1 MNAMKPSSFLVPAV
15 RWDREG
21 QRHVDLG
28 AVLNL
33 AWPMFLNSALQAVLN
48 LTDTWFVSRISTE
61 ATAAE
66 GAIFFLVMMCLF
78 VVGGVGLGIQ
88 TLVAQAYGA
97 GQRDQAARVTWA
109 ALWLS
114 LATTPLCGLFAA
126 LSFPILHPFGLAS
139 GIETQALAF
148 WGPRLWGGPFSVA
161 LWALTGFFNGISQPR
176 ITLLIMAITAIGN
189 VFFNALCINVFGLG
203 VAGAAYGTTLA
214 QLLGVIVGL
223 AIFLGPTFQRSFETR
238 QHWRSKAKDFL
249 KVIHMGVP
257 TGLFPAVD
265 VIGFALFQMM
275 MSKLGAIDGAATQL
289 VMMLTSIGYLPSIG
303 IGMAGTT
310 LVGQSIGA
318 GDREWAMKL
327 GNRTILIA
335 MAYMGGLGLI
345 FAWLGPA
352 MLAGFIDPLDPNGP
366 ATLALA
372 SGLLWVAA
380 GYQLFDAINLVCAF
394 CLRGAGDVRVP
405 TVWLLL
411 ASWLFFLPLTHA
423 LSFASGEGYVNFLPQ
438 YGWGALGGWIAA
450 LIYIL
455 LLAVMLFARWRS
467 GAWKRISI

>member
-1 MNAMKPSSFLVPAV
+1 MSASSSLVPAV
-15 RWDREG
+15 RWDSAG
-21 QRHVDLG
+21 QRHVDLR
-28 AVLNL
+28 AVLTL

-61 ATAAE
+61 ATAAV

-97 GQRDQAARVTWA
+97 GHRDQAARVTWA

-114 LATTPLCGLFAA
+114 IATTPFCGLFAA
-126 LSFPILHPFGLAS
+126 WAFPILHPFGLAP

-161 LWALTGFFNGISQPR
+161 LWALTGFFNGISQPK
-176 ITLLIMAITAIGN
+176 ITLLIMAVTAVGN
-189 VFFNALCINVFGLG
+189 AFFNALCINVLGLG

-214 QLLGVIVGL
+214 QVLGVSVGL
-223 AIFLGPTFQRSFETR
+223 AVLLGPQFHRTFQTR
-238 QHWRSKAKDFL
+238 DQWRSQAQDFL
-249 KVIHMGVP
+249 KVIRIGVP

-275 MSKLGAIDGAATQL
+275 MSRLGAIDGAATQL

-318 GDREWAMKL
+318 GDKDWAMKL
-327 GNRTILIA
+327 GNRTVLIA
-335 MAYMGGLGLI
+335 LVYMGGLGLL

-372 SGLLWVAA
+372 CSLLWVAA
-380 GYQLFDAINLVCAF
+380 GYQLFDAVNLVSAF

-411 ASWLFFLPLTHA
+411 AGWLFFLPLTHA
-423 LSFASGEGYVNFLPQ
+423 LSFSSEQGYVHFLPQ
-438 YGWGALGGWIAA
+438 YGLGAMGGWIAA

-455 LLAVMLFARWRS
+455 LLAVMLYARWYS

>member
-1 MNAMKPSSFLVPAV
+1 MTSSHTLLPAV
-15 RWDREG
+15 RWDSNG
-21 QRHVDLG
+21 QRHVDLR
-28 AVLNL
+28 AVFHL

-61 ATAAE
+61 ATAAV

-97 GQRDQAARVTWA
+97 GQRDLAARLTWA

-114 LATTPLCGLFAA
+114 VAVTPFCGLFAA
-126 LSFPILHPFGLAS
+126 LAYPILHPFGLAP

-161 LWALTGFFNGISQPR
+161 LWALTGFFNGISQPK
-176 ITLLIMAITAIGN
+176 ITLLIMVVTAVGN
-189 VFFNALCINVFGLG
+189 VFFNALCINVLGLG

-214 QLLGVIVGL
+214 QILGVVVGMV
-223 AIFLGPTFQRSFETR
+223 IFLGPQFHRTFQTR
-238 QHWRSKAKDFL
+238 DQWRSRAQDFF
-249 KVIHMGVP
+249 KVIRIGIP

-275 MSKLGAIDGAATQL
+275 MSRLGAIDGAATQL

-318 GDREWAMKL
+318 GDPAWAMKL
-327 GNRTILIA
+327 GNRAIIIA
-335 MAYMGGLGLI
+335 MVYMGGLGLL
-345 FAWLGPA
+345 FAWFGPA
-352 MLAGFIDPLDPNGP
+352 MLAGFIDPLDPNGS
-366 ATLALA
+366 ATLDLA
-372 SGLLWVAA
+372 CRLLWVAA
-380 GYQLFDAINLVCAF
+380 GYQLFDAVNLVCAF

-423 LSFASGEGYVNFLPQ
+423 LSFSSQQGYVYFLPQ
-438 YGWGALGGWIAA
+438 YGWGALGGWVAA

-455 LLAVMLFARWRS
+455 LLAVMLYARWRS
-467 GAWKRISI
+467 GAWKHISI

>member
-1 MNAMKPSSFLVPAV
+1 MNTKPELTRVPAV
-15 RWDREG
+15 RWDSNG
-21 QRHVDLG
+21 QRQVDLR

-61 ATAAE
+61 ATAAV
-66 GAIFFLVMMCLF
+66 GALFFLVMMCLF

-97 GQRDQAARVTWA
+97 GQRDQAARYTWA

-114 LATTPLCGLFAA
+114 LATTPLCGFFASLA
-126 LSFPILHPFGLAS
+126 YPILHPFGLNP
-139 GIETQALAF
+139 GIETQALLF

-161 LWALTGFFNGISQPR
+161 LWALTGFFNGMSQPK
-176 ITLLIMAITAIGN
+176 ITLVIMAVTAVGN
-189 VFFNALCINVFGLG
+189 CFFNALCINVLGLG

-214 QLLGVIVGL
+214 QALGVSVAL
-223 AIFLGPTFQRSFETR
+223 WIFLGPRFDHMFQTR
-238 QHWRSKAKDFL
+238 THWRPHSRDFL
-249 KVIHMGVP
+249 KVIQIGIP

-275 MSKLGAIDGAATQL
+275 MSRLGAIDGAATQL

-318 GDREWAMKL
+318 GDRDWAMKL
-327 GNRTILIA
+327 GNRTVLIA
-335 MAYMGGLGLI
+335 MAYMGGLGFL
-345 FAWLGPA
+345 FAWLGPE

-372 SGLLWVAA
+372 CSLLWVAA
-380 GYQLFDAINLVCAF
+380 GYQLFDAVNVVSAF

-405 TVWLLL
+405 TIGLLL

-423 LSFASGEGYVNFLPQ
+423 LSFAPGQGYVHFLPQ
-438 YGWGALGGWIAA
+438 LGWRAWGGWIAA
-450 LIYIL
+450 LTYIL

-467 GAWKRISI
+467 GAWKRIQI

>member
-1 MNAMKPSSFLVPAV
+1 MKPITSLVPAV
-15 RWDREG
+15 RWDRAG
-21 QRHVDLG
+21 QRHVDLR

-61 ATAAE
+61 ATAAV

-78 VVGGVGLGIQ
+78 IVGGVGLGIQ

-97 GQRDQAARVTWA
+97 GRRDHAARLTWA
-109 ALWLS
+109 ALWFS
-114 LATTPLCGLFAA
+114 LATTPVCGLCAA
-126 LSFPILHPFGLAS
+126 MAFPILHPFGLAL
-139 GIETQALAF
+139 GIETQALEF
-148 WGPRLWGGPFSVA
+148 WGPRLWGGPFSIA

-176 ITLLIMAITAIGN
+176 ITLQIMAITTVSN
-189 VFFNALCINVFGLG
+189 VFFNALCINVLGLG
-203 VAGAAYGTTLA
+203 VAGAAYGTTMA
-214 QLLGVIVGL
+214 QALGVIIGL
-223 AIFLGPTFQRSFETR
+223 VIFLGPRFQQTFETR
-238 QHWRSKAKDFL
+238 HHWRSKPQDFL
-249 KVIHMGVP
+249 KVIRIGVP

-275 MSKLGAIDGAATQL
+275 MSRLGAIDGAATQL

-327 GNRTILIA
+327 GNQTLLIA
-335 MAYMGGLGLI
+335 MCYMGGLGLL
-345 FAWLGPA
+345 FAGLGPS
-352 MLAGFIDPLDPNGP
+352 MLAGFIDPQDPHGP

-372 SGLLWVAA
+372 CSLLWVAA
-380 GYQLFDAINLVCAF
+380 GYQLFDAVNLVSAF
-394 CLRGAGDVRVP
+394 CLRGAGDVKVP

-423 LSFASGEGYVNFLPQ
+423 LSFASGQGYVHFLPQ
-438 YGWGALGGWIAA
+438 YGFGALGGWIAA

-455 LLAVMLFARWRS
+455 LLAVMLFGRWHS

>member
-1 MNAMKPSSFLVPAV
+1 MKPTTYLVPAV
-15 RWDREG
+15 RWDSAG

-61 ATAAE
+61 ATAAV

-97 GQRDQAARVTWA
+97 GQRGHAARLTWA

-114 LATTPLCGLFAA
+114 LAITPACGLFAVMA
-126 LSFPILHPFGLAS
+126 FPILHPFGLAP

-176 ITLLIMAITAIGN
+176 ITLLIMAITAVGN
-189 VFFNALCINVFGLG
+189 GFFNALCINVLGFG

-214 QLLGVIVGL
+214 QALGVIVGL
-223 AIFLGPTFQRSFETR
+223 VIFLGPRFQQSFETR
-238 QHWRSKAKDFL
+238 LHWRSKVQDFL
-249 KVIHMGVP
+249 KVIYIGVP

-275 MSKLGAIDGAATQL
+275 MSRLGAIDGAATQL

-327 GNRTILIA
+327 GNQTVLIA
-335 MAYMGGLGLI
+335 MCYMGGLGLL
-345 FAWLGPA
+345 FAGLGPS
-352 MLAGFIDPLDPNGP
+352 MLAGFIDPLDPHGP
-366 ATLALA
+366 ATLDLA
-372 SGLLWVAA
+372 CSLLWVAA
-380 GYQLFDAINLVCAF
+380 GYQLFDAVNVVSAF

-405 TVWLLL
+405 TVWLLI

-423 LSFASGEGYVNFLPQ
+423 LSFPSGQGYVHFLPQ
-438 YGWGALGGWIAA
+438 YGLGALGGWIAA

-455 LLAVMLFARWRS
+455 LLAVMLFGRWHS
-467 GAWKRISI
+467 GAWKRIAV